1 MNQKCTFLL
10 IESNDFNYITNILIE
25 KSEEYLARNI
35 DLDWMQ
41 QVLSVEDDIETIA
54 KEIATMLKYNPIC
67 KSYYI
72 DFEEFDSTLWNVFVG
87 YATIRQSETNSYSWI
102 TI

>member
-10 IESNDFNYITNILIE
+10 IESNDFDYITNVLIE

-41 QVLSVEDDIETIA
+41 QVLSIEDDIDNIT
-54 KEIATMLKYNPIC
+54 KEIPTMLKYNPIC

-72 DFEEFDSTLWNVFVG
+72 DFEEFSTMLWNVFVG
-87 YATIRQSETNSYSWI
+87 YATVRTSETNSYSWI